1 MSFNFHRCIE
11 RVVWIFAELGIAD
24 LMADHQ
30 VPLTAIELSQ
40 LNGNQWN
47 AEFLYRL
54 LQAVAD
60 VDIVKELSASDEN
73 SQTDVH
79 PEHKNRFQLTDNGL
93 FLTSNHPLKAQDLI
107 RLELGPTTHK
117 PSPHISSFS
126 NSAWL

>member
-1 MSFNFHRCIE
+1 MSKQETDTIRSPLVIDGLPKFMSFNFHRCIE

-79 PEHKNRFQLTDNGL
+79 P
-93 FLTSNHPLKAQDLI
+93 
-107 RLELGPTTHK
+107 
-117 PSPHISSFS
+117 
-126 NSAWL
+126 